1 MRKMVKQKKVN
12 NKHKIYDDNTI
23 VNMKK
28 YYSIDDHTDLL
39 RFIKKHGI
47 VNDDKD
53 ENPQQI
59 ISS

>member
-47 VNDDKD
+47 VNDDK
-53 ENPQQI
+53 ENHDVVFIP
-59 ISS
+59 S